1 MYSEEEEAPQAYLE
15 ATDGSRYLAPR
26 INYKPTPDFEGFF
39 KNAFHIIDE
48 LDVPEVTR
56 ER

>member
-1 MYSEEEEAPQAYLE
+1 MYSEEAAQAYLE

-26 INYKPTPDFEGFF
+26 VNYKPTPDFEGFF